1 MDASGRGPRKRP
13 SCSHMTG
20 PRRDPCGAE
29 AALLAVLRDAGWP
42 KLPLSSAVVLQSF
55 RKTHPL
61 ERLCPPLN
69 WFKENFEV

>member
-1 MDASGRGPRKRP
+1 MDATGRGLRKRR
-13 SCSHMTG
+13 SCKHMAG

-42 KLPLSSAVVLQSF
+42 KLPLSIGMVLQSF
-55 RKTHPL
+55 GEMHPL
-61 ERLCPPLN
+61 EHLGPPHS